1 VRGVAPLCA
10 RLASVPGT
18 HELCVAT
25 NQVIDGNE
33 KTRTPVIEARLEE
46 GIGIA
51 VEMFPPTRVMA
62 GVTVAIVRA
71 PGGVPIGFSGP

>member
-1 VRGVAPLCA
+1 MRGVAPLCA
-10 RLASVPGT
+10 RLASGPAN

-25 NQVIDGNE
+25 SQLIDGNE
-33 KTRTPVIEARLEE
+33 ETRTPVIEARLEE

-51 VEMFPPTRVMA
+51 VEMFQPTRVMA

>member
-1 VRGVAPLCA
+1 MRGVAPLCA

-51 VEMFPPTRVMA
+51 VAMFPPTRVMA